1 MYKGIKAI
9 FRISGLSYRKVG
21 IFLIGVY
28 SRFMWKKGAAR
39 LKSRILRNIKK
50 YEMKI
55 FTRSPAINKHLN
67 TALTCV
73 TVIQY

>member
-39 LKSRILRNIKK
+39 LKSRI
-50 YEMKI
+50 
-55 FTRSPAINKHLN
+55 
-67 TALTCV
+67 
-73 TVIQY
+73 VITKLGK

>member
-9 FRISGLSYRKVG
+9 FRISGLSFRKVG

-39 LKSRILRNIKK
+39 LLSRIVKNSKK

-55 FTRSPAINKHLN
+55 LTRSPAIDKHLI
-67 TALTCV
+67 LP
-73 TVIQY
+73 

>member
-39 LKSRILRNIKK
+39 LKSRIISTFDR
-50 YEMKI
+50 
-55 FTRSPAINKHLN
+55 
-67 TALTCV
+67 
-73 TVIQY
+73 